1 MSSHAKPRLISTFFK
16 GIAMGA
22 ADVVPGVSGGTIA
35 FITGIYETLITT
47 IDSLDFG
54 LFKHIKKEGFKSA
67 WAHYNLSFLA
77 VLLLGIAT
85 SIVSLAKL
93 ITYLLEH
100 HPVLVWAFF
109 FGLIIA
115 SIIFIIKQ
123 IKTWNL
129 SAIVGMVVAAGLSF
143 WITIVP
149 PMSEGQPLWFLFIA
163 GFIAIIAMILPGL
176 SGAFILLLLGAYEIV
191 IGSITGVLEGI
202 AGDSSVLGT
211 SVLQLL
217 VFAIGAVAGLKTF
230 SKALRWMFDHYKNT
244 TLAVLTGFMIGALN
258 KVWPWKDVLSYRT
271 NHSGEQVPF
280 LEKSVLP
287 GQFDGDPKIV
297 LAVACALFGCF
308 LILGFEWYANR
319 KKQVKE

>member
-1 MSSHAKPRLISTFFK
+1 M
-16 GIAMGA
+16 AMGA

-47 IDSLDFG
+47 IDKLDFG
-54 LFKHIKKEGFKSA
+54 LFKHIKKEGLKSA
-67 WAHYNLSFLA
+67 WSHYNLSFLT

-85 SIVSLAKL
+85 SIISLAKL
-93 ITYLLEH
+93 ITYLLAN

-115 SIIFIIKQ
+115 SIVFIVKQ
-123 IKTWNL
+123 IDRWNL
-129 SAIVGMVVAAGLSF
+129 VAIVGLIIAAVVSY

-149 PMSEGQPLWFLFIA
+149 PLAQGQPLWFLFIA

-191 IGSITGVLEGI
+191 IGSITGVIEGI
-202 AGDSSVLGT
+202 TGSDTSLLGT
-211 SVLQLL
+211 SVLQLA
-217 VFAIGAVAGLKTF
+217 VFAIGAIAGLKTF
-230 SKALRWMFDHYKNT
+230 SKVLRWMFDHYKNT

-258 KVWPWKDVLSYRT
+258 KVWPWKEILSYRT
-271 NHSGEQVPF
+271 NHSGEQVAL

-287 GQFDGDPKIV
+287 SQFKGDPMLLMAIGCAV
-297 LAVACALFGCF
+297 LGCA

-319 KKQVKE
+319 KKTTVV

>member
-1 MSSHAKPRLISTFFK
+1 MSSHSKPRLISTFFK

-54 LFKHIKKEGFKSA
+54 IFKHIKSNGFKSA

-85 SIVSLAKL
+85 SILSLAKL
-93 ITYLLEH
+93 ITYLLEN

-115 SIIFIIKQ
+115 SILFIIKQ
-123 IKTWNL
+123 VNKWNL
-129 SAIVGMVVAAGLSF
+129 AAIIGMIIATVLSY

-149 PMSEGQPLWFLFIA
+149 PLSEGQPLWFLFIA

-202 AGDSSVLGT
+202 TGSDSSMLGT
-211 SVLQLL
+211 SALQLL

-258 KVWPWKDVLSYRT
+258 KVWPWKEVLSYRT
-271 NHSGEQVPF
+271 NHSGEQVPL
-280 LEKSVLP
+280 LEKSILP
-287 GQFDGDPKIV
+287 GQFEGDPKIM
-297 LAVACALFGCF
+297 LAIACALLGCF

-319 KKQVKE
+319 KKIAQ

>member
-1 MSSHAKPRLISTFFK
+1 MSSNSKHRLVSTFFK

-47 IDSLDFG
+47 IDRLDFG
-54 LFKHIKKEGFKSA
+54 VFKLWKKQGFKAA

-77 VLLLGIAT
+77 TLLLGVAV
-85 SIVSLAKL
+85 SIISLAKL
-93 ITYLLEH
+93 ITYLLTEH
-100 HPVLVWAFF
+100 PILVWAFF

-123 IKTWNL
+123 VSRWNL
-129 SAIVGMVVAAGLSF
+129 PAVAGLIIAAILSYY
-143 WITIVP
+143 ITILP
-149 PMSEGQPLWFLFIA
+149 PLSDGQPLWFLFIA

-176 SGAFILLLLGAYEIV
+176 SGAFILLLLGAYEMV
-191 IGSITGVLEGI
+191 IGSITGVIEGI
-202 AGDSSVLGT
+202 TGSDSSLLGT
-211 SVLQLL
+211 SMLQLI
-217 VFAIGAVAGLKTF
+217 VFGIGAIAGLKTF
-230 SKALRWMFDHYKNT
+230 SKALRWMFEHYKNT

-258 KVWPWKDVLSYRT
+258 KVWPWKDVLSFRT
-271 NHSGEQVPF
+271 NHSGEQVPL

-287 GQFDGDPKIV
+287 SQFDSEPMI
-297 LAVACALFGCF
+297 LAALACALVGCF

-319 KKQVKE
+319 KKIAA